1 MVYMEKLLESSRQ
14 SSVDRFDTRSLGKVV
29 VGKENLINLYLAS
42 DTTKLSK
49 DLHSIIHL
57 KKY

>member
-14 SSVDRFDTRSLGKVV
+14 NSVDRFDTRSLGKVV